1 MSSRSKF
8 AELQAQMVKD
18 LVAGR
23 INQGTCVNVNKLL
36 TLAEIRKIEP
46 PKELRIDGKAVS
58 VVWRSDVHCSV
69 YAKTSLASIQ
79 RALEIASTFS

>member
-1 MSSRSKF
+1 MSSRAKF
-8 AELQAQMVKD
+8 AELKTKMVKD

-46 PKELRIDGKAVS
+46 PKELRIDGKVVS
-58 VVWRSDVHCSV
+58 VIWRSDVHCTV

-79 RALEIASTFS
+79 RALEIASTLL